1 MGDYLK
7 LFETHA
13 EYQTYEQSGDMIKPN
28 VSYCEDNNCVHYNP
42 YVHDYSKDYLTIKS
56 LEDNNEIRFYAST
69 SDIRKTVS
77 ISTDNGA
84 TWTEYVPPTTT
95 YGVDPTAILN
105 TGEKLLIK
113 GENETYA
120 NASDRHT
127 FFSSKTCDLEG
138 NIMSLIY
145 GDNFATS
152 TTLTQNYCFF
162 EMFMG
167 LKVVNADKLI
177 LAATTL
183 SSSCYSQ
190 LFYDCTYLVKP
201 PVLPAT
207 TLASSCYNAMF
218 VGCTALTTAPELPV
232 TTLAGYCYKSMF
244 QGCTSLVNAPA
255 LPATTLISSCYRSMF
270 QGCTSLVNAPAL
282 PATTLISDCYRS
294 MFYGCTNLNYI
305 KAMFTT
311 TPSTTYTRDWV
322 SSVAAN
328 GTFVK
333 NAAAEWDV
341 SGVNGV
347 PSGWTIETA
356 SE

>member
-1 MGDYLK
+1 MK
-7 LFETHA
+7 
-13 EYQTYEQSGDMIKPN
+13 EYIKKFSNHNEYTAFTQTEDFVKPN
-28 VSYCEDNNCVHYNP
+28 VSLCVNENELHYNP

-56 LEDNNEIRFYAST
+56 LEDNNEIKFYATT

-77 ISTDNGA
+77 ISTDNGE

-95 YGVDPTAILN
+95 SGVDPTAILN

-120 NASDRHT
+120 NSSNRHT

-145 GDNFATS
+145 GDNFVTA

-183 SSSCYSQ
+183 SNSCYCQ
-190 LFYDCTYLVKP
+190 LFCNCTYLVKP

-207 TLASSCYNAMF
+207 TLQSGCYYSMF
-218 VGCTALTTAPELPV
+218 YGCTSLTTAPELPI
-232 TTLAGYCYKSMF
+232 TAL
-244 QGCTSLVNAPA
+244 QG
-255 LPATTLISSCYRSMF
+255 SCYRSMF
-270 QGCTSLVNAPAL
+270 QGCTALTTPPELPATTLQSSCYRQMFQGCTSLTTAPGL

-294 MFYGCTNLNYI
+294 MFLGCSNLSHI

-311 TPSTTYTRDWV
+311 TPSTSYTRDWV
-322 SSVAAN
+322 SGVATTGTFIKNSVAQ
-328 GTFVK
+328 
-333 NAAAEWDV
+333 WDV

-347 PSGWTIETA
+347 PSGWTVETA

>member
-1 MGDYLK
+1 MK
-7 LFETHA
+7 
-13 EYQTYEQSGDMIKPN
+13 EYIKKFSNHSEYTAFTQTADFIKPN
-28 VSYCEDNNCVHYNP
+28 VSLCVNENELHYNP

-56 LEDNNEIRFYAST
+56 LEDNNEIKFYATT

-77 ISTDNGA
+77 ISTDNGE

-95 YGVDPTAILN
+95 SGVDPTAILN

-120 NASDRHT
+120 NSSNRHT

-145 GDNFATS
+145 GDNFVTA

-183 SSSCYSQ
+183 SSSCYCQ
-190 LFYDCTYLVKP
+190 LFCNCTYLVKP

-207 TLASSCYNAMF
+207 TLQSGCYRQ
-218 VGCTALTTAPELPV
+218 
-232 TTLAGYCYKSMF
+232 MF
-244 QGCTSLVNAPA
+244 QGCTSLTTAP
-255 LPATTLISSCYRSMF
+255 
-270 QGCTSLVNAPAL
+270 GL

-294 MFYGCTNLNYI
+294 MFLGCSNLSYI

-311 TPSTTYTRDWV
+311 TPSTSYTRDWV
-322 SSVAAN
+322 SGVATTGTFIKNSVAQ
-328 GTFVK
+328 
-333 NAAAEWDV
+333 WDV

>member
-7 LFETHA
+7 LFETTSDY
-13 EYQTYEQSGDMIKPN
+13 ETYITGQDVLLPN
-28 VSYCEDNNCVHYNP
+28 VSYCEDNNGVHYKP

-56 LEDNNEIRFYAST
+56 LEDNNEIRFYATT

-84 TWTEYVPPTTT
+84 TWTEYVTPTTT

-120 NASDRHT
+120 NTSDRHT

-177 LAATTL
+177 LAATALTA
-183 SSSCYSQ
+183 SCYQ
-190 LFYDCTYLVKP
+190 G
-201 PVLPAT
+201 
-207 TLASSCYNAMF
+207 MF
-218 VGCTALTTAPELPV
+218 GGCTSLTTAPELPA
-232 TTLAGYCYKSMF
+232 TTLVYGCYQSMFSRCTSLTTAPELPATTLTDNCYESMF
-244 QGCTSLVNAPA
+244 QGCISLATAPE
-255 LPATTLISSCYRSMF
+255 LPATTLAKYCYRYMF
-270 QGCTSLVNAPAL
+270 NGCS
-282 PATTLISDCYRS
+282 
-294 MFYGCTNLNYI
+294 NLNYI
-305 KAMFTT
+305 KALFTT
-311 TPSTTYTRDWV
+311 SPSSTYATTGWVEDV
-322 SSVAAN
+322 SSS

-333 NAAAEWDV
+333 NSAASWTTTGIDGIPE
-341 SGVNGV
+341 
-347 PSGWTIETA
+347 GWTVQTA
-356 SE
+356 SA